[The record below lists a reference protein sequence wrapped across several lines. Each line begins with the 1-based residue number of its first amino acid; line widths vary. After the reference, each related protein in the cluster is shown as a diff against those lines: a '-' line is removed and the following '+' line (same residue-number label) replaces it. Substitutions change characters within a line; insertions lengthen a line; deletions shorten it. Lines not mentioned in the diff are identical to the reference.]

1 MTILYIRAATAYE
14 PGANATDVIVNEVHF
29 NRTTL
34 DLYKYT
40 LYSNGTLSN
49 GTDCYLA
56 FREFQPRMDE
66 NGTFVNGISCYA
78 PIHGI
83 GQHAS
88 IGMAFTA
95 FFALSLFLT
104 SLNLRKHGRKYLPGR
119 TTGRQLKWLW
129 LLFVAA
135 CGLISCIMTVDV
147 DRSHI
152 QGTSLILQSV
162 FYTLMA
168 PGLMA
173 AVWEAVRHWY
183 TSLSHPVFSFIA
195 HFCTDNG
202 RASWQER
209 QILDRDPYA
218 FEKRSSRRRQ
228 ESFLPFLFYAFALA
242 NFCLTI
248 PRSWTGIELQR
259 SPELTALR
267 AQPLATDL
275 RFKLA
280 AFMSLAG
287 TLVICYSLEH
297 SIYRY
302 RAAPAPTSLL
312 AQATFYLTASPPEFL
327 LALALLG
334 LKTGY
339 AIAAA
344 FDWSVSPL
352 RVAVS
357 QAWLYGLGVA
367 PALLITL
374 LFNAVGFAEENEDKA
389 LVVQRAELDSALA
402 SDGEL
407 LGRKRWWESRWLI
420 GSDRGRE
427 RSSSR
432 EQLDRYVEMGILAP
446 HGKGD
451 GEDKDGSAAGTAAPK
466 VTARTASDAD
476 ASSSEENGVL
486 TVLSLRRDI
495 RRDSGISWGTASSS
509 GVV

>member
-1 MTILYIRAATAYE
+1 MTILYIRAATPYE

-56 FREFQPRMDE
+56 FQEFQPRMEE

-88 IGMAFTA
+88 IGMVFTA

-119 TTGRQLKWLW
+119 TTGRRLKWLW

-162 FYTLMA
+162 FYTLMT

-173 AVWEAVRHWY
+173 AVWEAVRHW
-183 TSLSHPVFSFIA
+183 
-195 HFCTDNG
+195 
-202 RASWQER
+202 ASWQER

-218 FEKRSSRRRQ
+218 FTKRSSRRRQ

-242 NFCLTI
+242 NFFLTI

-302 RAAPAPTSLL
+302 RAATSPL
-312 AQATFYLTASPPEFL
+312 AQATFYLIASPPEFL

-352 RVAVS
+352 RVAVA
-357 QAWLYGLGVA
+357 QGWLYGLGVA

-374 LFNAVGFAEENEDKA
+374 LFNAVGFAELNEDKA
-389 LVVQRAELDSALA
+389 LVVQRGELNSALA
-402 SDGEL
+402 SDGDL
-407 LGRKRWWESRWLI
+407 LGRKRWWESRWL
-420 GSDRGRE
+420 RGRDRDRD

-451 GEDKDGSAAGTAAPK
+451 GEDKDGSAAAAAAAAAPR
-466 VTARTASDAD
+466 VTTRTASDA
-476 ASSSEENGVL
+476 SSSEGNGVL
-486 TVLSLRRDI
+486 TVTVFSP
-495 RRDSGISWGTASSS
+495 DSVSSWGTASSY

>member
-1 MTILYIRAATAYE
+1 MTILHIRAATPYE
-14 PGANATDVIVNEVHF
+14 PGDNATDVIVNEVHL

-34 DLYKYT
+34 DLYNYT

-56 FREFQPRMDE
+56 FQEFQPRMDE

-83 GQHAS
+83 GRHAS

-95 FFALSLFLT
+95 FFAVSMFLT
-104 SLNLRKHGRKYLPGR
+104 MFNLQKHGRKYLPGR
-119 TTGRQLKWLW
+119 TMGRRLKWLW

-135 CGLISCIMTVDV
+135 CGLVSCIMTVDV

-152 QGTSLILQSV
+152 QGPSLILQSV
-162 FYTLMA
+162 FYTLMT

-183 TSLSHPVFSFIA
+183 TSLSA
-195 HFCTDNG
+195 HKILKNSVLTIN

-218 FEKRSSRRRQ
+218 FTKRSSRRRQ
-228 ESFLPFLFYAFALA
+228 ESLLPILFYVFALA
-242 NFCLTI
+242 NFFLTI

-275 RFKLA
+275 RFKIA
-280 AFMSLAG
+280 GFMSLAG
-287 TLVICYSLEH
+287 MLVICYSLEH

-302 RAAPAPTSLL
+302 RAAPTSPL
-312 AQATFYLTASPPEFL
+312 AQATFYLSASPPEFL
-327 LALALLG
+327 LALILLG

-344 FDWSVSPL
+344 FDWSVSLL

-357 QAWLYGLGVA
+357 QGLLYGLGVA
-367 PALLITL
+367 PALLIIV
-374 LFNAVGFAEENEDKA
+374 LFNAVGFCELNEDKA
-389 LVVQRAELDSALA
+389 LIVQRGELDSALA
-402 SDGEL
+402 TDADL
-407 LGRKRWWESRWLI
+407 LGRKRWWESRWLH
-420 GSDRGRE
+420 GGDRNRNRDRDRD

-451 GEDKDGSAAGTAAPK
+451 GEDKDGSAGAAGAEAAPR
-466 VTARTASDAD
+466 VTTRTASDAS
-476 ASSSEENGVL
+476 SSSESGFV
-486 TVLSLRRDI
+486 TV
-495 RRDSGISWGTASSS
+495 TVASP
-509 GVV
+509 GQQRADR

>member
-1 MTILYIRAATAYE
+1 MTILHIRAATPYE
-14 PGANATDVIVNEVHF
+14 PGANAADVIVNEVHF

-56 FREFQPRMDE
+56 FQEFQPRMDE

-95 FFALSLFLT
+95 FFAVSMFLT
-104 SLNLRKHGRKYLPGR
+104 MFNLRKHGRKYLPGR
-119 TTGRQLKWLW
+119 TMGRRLKWLW

-135 CGLISCIMTVDV
+135 CGLVSCIMTVDV

-162 FYTLMA
+162 FYTLMT

-173 AVWEAVRHWY
+173 AVWEAVRHW
-183 TSLSHPVFSFIA
+183 
-195 HFCTDNG
+195 
-202 RASWQER
+202 ASWQER

-218 FEKRSSRRRQ
+218 FTKRSSRRRQ
-228 ESFLPFLFYAFALA
+228 ESLLPILFYAFALA
-242 NFCLTI
+242 NFFLTI

-259 SPELTALR
+259 SPELTALH

-275 RFKLA
+275 RFKIA

-302 RAAPAPTSLL
+302 RAAPTSPL
-312 AQATFYLTASPPEFL
+312 AQATFYLSASPPEFL
-327 LALALLG
+327 LALILLG

-357 QAWLYGLGVA
+357 QGWLYGLGVA
-367 PALLITL
+367 PALLIIV
-374 LFNAVGFAEENEDKA
+374 LFNAVGFCELNEDKA
-389 LVVQRAELDSALA
+389 LIVQRGELDSALA
-402 SDGEL
+402 TDADL
-407 LGRKRWWESRWLI
+407 LGRKRWWESRWLR
-420 GSDRGRE
+420 GGDRNRDRD

-451 GEDKDGSAAGTAAPK
+451 GEDKDGSAVAAGAEAAPR
-466 VTARTASDAD
+466 VTTRTASDAS
-476 ASSSEENGVL
+476 SSSESGFV
-486 TVLSLRRDI
+486 TV
-495 RRDSGISWGTASSS
+495 TVASP
-509 GVV
+509 GQRAD

>member
-1 MTILYIRAATAYE
+1 MTILHIRAATPYE
-14 PGANATDVIVNEVHF
+14 SGANATDVVVNEVHF
-29 NRTTL
+29 NRTML
-34 DLYKYT
+34 DVYKYT

-56 FREFQPRMDE
+56 FQEFQPRMDE
-66 NGTFVNGISCYA
+66 NGTFVDGISCYA

-95 FFALSLFLT
+95 FFAVSMFLT
-104 SLNLRKHGRKYLPGR
+104 MFNLRKHSRKYLPGR
-119 TTGRQLKWLW
+119 TMGRRLKWLW
-129 LLFVAA
+129 LLFVSA

-162 FYTLMA
+162 FYTLMT

-173 AVWEAVRHWY
+173 AVWEAVRHW
-183 TSLSHPVFSFIA
+183 
-195 HFCTDNG
+195 
-202 RASWQER
+202 ASWQER

-218 FEKRSSRRRQ
+218 FTKRSSRRRQ
-228 ESFLPFLFYAFALA
+228 ESLLPILFYAFALS
-242 NFCLTI
+242 NFFLTI
-248 PRSWTGIELQR
+248 PRSWTGVELQR

-267 AQPLATDL
+267 AQPLARDL

-302 RAAPAPTSLL
+302 RATPTSPL

-327 LALALLG
+327 VALVLLG

-357 QAWLYGLGVA
+357 QGWLYGLGYA
-367 PALLITL
+367 PALLIIV
-374 LFNAVGFAEENEDKA
+374 LFNAVGFCELNEDKA
-389 LVVQRAELDSALA
+389 LIVQRGELDSALA
-402 SDGEL
+402 TDADL
-407 LGRKRWWESRWLI
+407 LGRKRWWESRWLR
-420 GSDRGRE
+420 GGDRNRDRD

-451 GEDKDGSAAGTAAPK
+451 GEDKDGCAAAAAVAAAAAAAAAPR
-466 VTARTASDAD
+466 VTTRTASDTSSLSESGFVTVTVASPGRRAD
-476 ASSSEENGVL
+476 
-486 TVLSLRRDI
+486 
-495 RRDSGISWGTASSS
+495 
-509 GVV
+509 

>member
-1 MTILYIRAATAYE
+1 MTILHIRAATPYE

-56 FREFQPRMDE
+56 FQEFQPRMDE
-66 NGTFVNGISCYA
+66 NGTFVDGISCYA

-95 FFALSLFLT
+95 FFAVSMFLAMF
-104 SLNLRKHGRKYLPGR
+104 NLRKHGRKYLPGR
-119 TTGRQLKWLW
+119 TMGRRLKWLW

-162 FYTLMA
+162 FYTLMT

-173 AVWEAVRHWY
+173 AVWEAVRHW
-183 TSLSHPVFSFIA
+183 
-195 HFCTDNG
+195 
-202 RASWQER
+202 ASWQER

-218 FEKRSSRRRQ
+218 FTKRSSRRRQ
-228 ESFLPFLFYAFALA
+228 ESLLPILFYAFALA
-242 NFCLTI
+242 NFFLTI

-302 RAAPAPTSLL
+302 RAAPTSP
-312 AQATFYLTASPPEFL
+312 PPEFL
-327 LALALLG
+327 VALVLLG

-339 AIAAA
+339 TIAAA

-357 QAWLYGLGVA
+357 QGWLYGLGYA
-367 PALLITL
+367 PALLIIV
-374 LFNAVGFAEENEDKA
+374 LFNAVGFCELNEDKA
-389 LVVQRAELDSALA
+389 LIVQRGELDSALA
-402 SDGEL
+402 TDADL
-407 LGRKRWWESRWLI
+407 HGRKRWWESRWLH
-420 GSDRGRE
+420 GSSRGHVRD

-451 GEDKDGSAAGTAAPK
+451 GEDKDGSVAAVATAAPRI
-466 VTARTASDAD
+466 TTRTASDAS
-476 ASSSEENGVL
+476 SSSESDFL
-486 TVLSLRRDI
+486 TVTVASPGRRED
-495 RRDSGISWGTASSS
+495 
-509 GVV
+509 

>member
-1 MTILYIRAATAYE
+1 MTILHIRAATPYE
-14 PGANATDVIVNEVHF
+14 PGASATDVIVNEVHF

-56 FREFQPRMDE
+56 FQEFQPRMDE

-83 GQHAS
+83 GLHAS

-95 FFALSLFLT
+95 FFAVSMFLT
-104 SLNLRKHGRKYLPGR
+104 MLNLRKHGCKYLPGR
-119 TTGRQLKWLW
+119 TMGRRLKWLW

-147 DRSHI
+147 DRSHV
-152 QGTSLILQSV
+152 QGTSLVLQSV
-162 FYTLMA
+162 FYTLMT
-168 PGLMA
+168 PSLMA
-173 AVWEAVRHWY
+173 AVWEAVRHW
-183 TSLSHPVFSFIA
+183 
-195 HFCTDNG
+195 
-202 RASWQER
+202 ASWQER

-218 FEKRSSRRRQ
+218 FTKRSSRRRQ
-228 ESFLPFLFYAFALA
+228 ESFLPILFYVFALA
-242 NFCLTI
+242 NFFLTI

-287 TLVICYSLEH
+287 TLVTCYSLEH

-302 RAAPAPTSLL
+302 RPAPTSPLS
-312 AQATFYLTASPPEFL
+312 QATFYLTASPPEFL
-327 LALALLG
+327 IALALLG

-344 FDWSVSPL
+344 FG
-352 RVAVS
+352 
-357 QAWLYGLGVA
+357 WLYGLGFA
-367 PALLITL
+367 PALLIIV
-374 LFNAVGFAEENEDKA
+374 LFNAVGFCELNEDKA
-389 LVVQRAELDSALA
+389 LIVQRGELDSALA
-402 SDGEL
+402 TDADL
-407 LGRKRWWESRWLI
+407 LGRKRWWESRWLR
-420 GSDRGRE
+420 GSNRARDRS

-451 GEDKDGSAAGTAAPK
+451 GEDKDGSAAAAAAPR
-466 VTARTASDAD
+466 VTTRTASDAS
-476 ASSSEENGVL
+476 SSSENGFV
-486 TVLSLRRDI
+486 TV
-495 RRDSGISWGTASSS
+495 TVASP
-509 GVV
+509 GQQED

>member
-1 MTILYIRAATAYE
+1 M
-14 PGANATDVIVNEVHF
+14 VNEVHF

-56 FREFQPRMDE
+56 FQEFQPRMDE

-83 GQHAS
+83 GRHAS

-95 FFALSLFLT
+95 FFAVSMFLT
-104 SLNLRKHGRKYLPGR
+104 MFNLRKHGRKYLPGR
-119 TTGRQLKWLW
+119 TTGRRLKWLW

-162 FYTLMA
+162 FYTLMT

-173 AVWEAVRHWY
+173 AVWEAVRHW
-183 TSLSHPVFSFIA
+183 
-195 HFCTDNG
+195 
-202 RASWQER
+202 ASWQER

-218 FEKRSSRRRQ
+218 FTKRSSRRRQ
-228 ESFLPFLFYAFALA
+228 ESLLPILFYAFALS
-242 NFCLTI
+242 NFFLTI

-267 AQPLATDL
+267 AQPLATGL

-287 TLVICYSLEH
+287 TLVTCYSLEH

-302 RAAPAPTSLL
+302 RAAPTSPL

-357 QAWLYGLGVA
+357 QGWLYGLGVA
-367 PALLITL
+367 PALHIIV
-374 LFNAVGFAEENEDKA
+374 LFNAVGFCELNEDKA
-389 LVVQRAELDSALA
+389 LIVQRGELDSALA
-402 SDGEL
+402 TNADL
-407 LGRKRWWESRWLI
+407 LGRKRWWESRWLR
-420 GSDRGRE
+420 GGDRNRDRD

-451 GEDKDGSAAGTAAPK
+451 GEDKDGSAAAVATAAPRI
-466 VTARTASDAD
+466 TTRTASDASSLSESGFVTVTV
-476 ASSSEENGVL
+476 ASPGRGE
-486 TVLSLRRDI
+486 D
-495 RRDSGISWGTASSS
+495 
-509 GVV
+509 